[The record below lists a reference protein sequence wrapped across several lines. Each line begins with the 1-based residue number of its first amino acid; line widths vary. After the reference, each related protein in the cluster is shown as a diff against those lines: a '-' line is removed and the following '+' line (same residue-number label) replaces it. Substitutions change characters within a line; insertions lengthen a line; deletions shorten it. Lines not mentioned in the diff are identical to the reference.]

1 MIILNSKVMNM
12 GDNFKPGEVVYIIIR
27 NPHAQ
32 DVAQVQQA
40 AVVENPDNPSELA
53 LFAHET
59 YFPFSEEF
67 AVFKSEDEAEMAYK
81 EAFGTP
87 EEFDEFYG

>member
-1 MIILNSKVMNM
+1 MYEEIQ
-12 GDNFKPGEVVYIIIR
+12 PGSVVYIIIR

-32 DVAQVQQA
+32 DVAHVQQA
-40 AVVENPDNPSELA
+40 AVVNNPENPNELA

-59 YFPFSEEF
+59 YYPLNDELAIFTSEE
-67 AVFKSEDEAEMAYK
+67 EAELAYR

-87 EEFDEFYG
+87 DSEEYYG

>member
-1 MIILNSKVMNM
+1 MIALIR
-12 GDNFKPGEVVYIIIR
+12 NFSPGEVVYIIIR

-40 AVVENPDNPSELA
+40 AVVVNPDSPFELA

-59 YFPFSEEF
+59 YYPFSEEF
-67 AVFKSEDEAEMAYK
+67 AVFRTEEEAEQAYK

>member
-1 MIILNSKVMNM
+1 MYNEQYH
-12 GDNFKPGEVVYIIIR
+12 PGEVVYLIIR

-40 AVVENPDNPSELA
+40 AIVENPEDPTQLA

-59 YFPFSEEF
+59 YYPLTDEF
-67 AVFKSEDEAEMAYK
+67 ALFKSEDEAEKAYYQ
-81 EAFGTP
+81 AFGTP
-87 EEFDEFYG
+87 ESEDLNFYG

>member
-1 MIILNSKVMNM
+1 MHQ
-12 GDNFKPGEVVYIIIR
+12 NFKPGEVVYIIIR

-40 AVVENPDNPSELA
+40 AVVENPENPSEIA

-59 YFPFSEEF
+59 YYPFSEEF
-67 AVFKSEDEAEMAYK
+67 AVFKSEEEAEMAYK
-81 EAFGTP
+81 DAFSNP
-87 EEFDEFYG
+87 EEFEEYYG

>member
-1 MIILNSKVMNM
+1 M
-12 GDNFKPGEVVYIIIR
+12 DENFSPGEVVYIIIR

-40 AVVENPDNPSELA
+40 AVVVNPENPSEIA

-59 YFPFSEEF
+59 YYPFSEEF
-67 AVFKSEDEAEMAYK
+67 AVFKTEEEAETAYK
-81 EAFGTP
+81 EAFGTY